1 MKLTRTWL
9 CALLG
14 LSLLLAAAS
23 GSSAQATPPRPLAES
38 LTGQPKIDYEAGRI
52 LFNDGD
58 NAGALVKFQRA
69 YDESRD
75 IRLLW
80 NVAVCE
86 KNLRHY
92 ANVLRLLTRYRDEGR
107 SVIAPE
113 QASQVEEILQTVRL
127 LISTVHLNVNQDGA
141 TVFVD
146 NVASGTTPLIEPL
159 LVDLGTRRIR
169 IEKAGWKTHSI
180 TQDFTGGSEVS
191 IHVDMLREVTEG
203 RLSITSDPNS
213 SISIDGQIVGQGD
226 YQGTLPAGEHH
237 VVVTA
242 PGMRPYSRELVIV
255 AGQARALSV
264 SLAPESSGGGATWLW
279 VAGGVLVAGGIATG
293 AYLLLK
299 PSAAPEPVVGSW
311 SPGTIQLP

>member
-1 MKLTRTWL
+1 MSALRTL
-9 CALLG
+9 GSLVLAGALALG
-14 LSLLLAAAS
+14 ASQPLAAQPA
-23 GSSAQATPPRPLAES
+23 APRPLAET
-38 LTGQPKIDYEAGRI
+38 LTGQPKSDYEAGRI

-58 NAGALVKFQRA
+58 TAGALVKFQRA
-69 YDESRD
+69 FEESGD

-107 SVIAPE
+107 RVIAPE

-127 LISTVHLNVNQDGA
+127 LISTVHLYVSQDGA

-146 NVASGTTPLIEPL
+146 NTEIGKTPLTEPL
-159 LVDLGTRRIR
+159 LLDLGTRRIR
-169 IEKAGWKTHSI
+169 LEKAGYRSHEV
-180 TQDFTGGSEVS
+180 TQDFTGNSEVS
-191 IHVDMLREVTEG
+191 IHVDMQREVSEG
-203 RLSITSDPNS
+203 RLSITSEANAT
-213 SISIDGQIVGQGD
+213 ITIDGQIVGQGSF
-226 YQGTLPAGEHH
+226 QGLLQAGEHL
-237 VVVTA
+237 VMVTA
-242 PGMRPYSRELVIV
+242 PDMRPYSRELVIV

-264 SLAPESSGGGATWLW
+264 SLAPKDAGSGTTWLW

-293 AYLLLK
+293 AYFLLK
-299 PSAAPEPVVGSW
+299 PSAAPQPVVGSW